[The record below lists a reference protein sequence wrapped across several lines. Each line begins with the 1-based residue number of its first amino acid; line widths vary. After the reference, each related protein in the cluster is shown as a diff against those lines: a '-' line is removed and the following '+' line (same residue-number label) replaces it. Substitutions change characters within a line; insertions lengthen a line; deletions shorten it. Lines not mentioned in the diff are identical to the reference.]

1 MDIAGALA
9 KCTKPIVDVMV
20 EDEVAVQILEV
31 LQVSRL
37 FGGVT
42 ALSDLTVRV
51 TEKEIL
57 GIIGPN
63 GSGKTTLF
71 NVITGVYPPTRGTI
85 SFMGQVVSGRASYTI
100 AGLGVARTFQ
110 NIRMFKQLSVLDNVL
125 IGSHLRHKIPLWAAL
140 VRTRAFAD
148 EECRLRREAQEL
160 LKILGLFHRSNQIA
174 NNLSYADQ
182 RRVEIARAL
191 ATRPRL
197 LLLDEPSAGMN
208 PREQER
214 VTELIRFIH
223 REFRLSIILVE
234 HNLRVVMGVCPRI
247 IAMNFGRIIAE
258 GTPTEVQR
266 DPKVI
271 EAYLGSEVA

>member
-1 MDIAGALA
+1 MQQTDSW
-9 KCTKPIVDVMV
+9 PEV
-20 EDEVAVQILEV
+20 EDKLVAEILEV
-31 LQVSRL
+31 LEVSRL

-42 ALSDLTVRV
+42 ALNGLTARMA
-51 TEKEIL
+51 EKEIL
-57 GIIGPN
+57 GVIGPN

-85 SFMGQVVSGRASYTI
+85 RFIGQVISGRAPYMI
-100 AGLGVARTFQ
+100 APLGVARTFQ
-110 NIRMFKQLSVLDNVL
+110 NIRMFKRLSVLDNVL
-125 IGSHLRHKIPLWAAL
+125 VGSHLRHETPLWAAL
-140 VRTRAFAD
+140 VRTRAFAN
-148 EECRLRREAQEL
+148 EERRLRKGAQEL
-160 LKILGLFHRSNQIA
+160 LKLLGLFPRANEIA
-174 NNLSYADQ
+174 GNLSYADQ

-223 REFRLSIILVE
+223 KEFGLSIILVE
-234 HNLRVVMGVCPRI
+234 HNLRVIMEVCPRI
-247 IAMNFGRIIAE
+247 IAMNFGQIIAE
-258 GTPTEVQR
+258 GTPGEVQR

-271 EAYLGSEVA
+271 EAYLGPEGA

>member
-1 MDIAGALA
+1 
-9 KCTKPIVDVMV
+9 MV
-20 EDEVAVQILEV
+20 AEILEV
-31 LQVSRL
+31 LEVSRL

-42 ALSDLTVRV
+42 ALGGLTVRM

-57 GIIGPN
+57 GVIGPN

-71 NVITGVYPPTRGTI
+71 NVITGVYPPTQGTI
-85 SFMGQVVSGRASYTI
+85 RFMGQAISGRAPYTI
-100 AGLGVARTFQ
+100 ALLGVARTFQ
-110 NIRMFKQLSVLDNVL
+110 NIRMFKRLSVLDNVL
-125 IGSHLRHKIPLWAAL
+125 VGSHLRHETPLWAAL

-148 EECRLRREAQEL
+148 EERRLRRGAQEL
-160 LKILGLFHRSNQIA
+160 LKLLGLLHRSNEIA
-174 NNLSYADQ
+174 SNLSYADQ

-214 VTELIRFIH
+214 VIELIRFIH
-223 REFRLSIILVE
+223 KEFDLSIILVE
-234 HNLRVVMGVCPRI
+234 HNLRVIMEVCPRI

-258 GTPTEVQR
+258 GTPAEVQR
-266 DPKVI
+266 DPEVI
-271 EAYLGSEVA
+271 EAYLGPEVA